1 MKKRKGG
8 PRGGTAL
15 FVEKASEKIGKLSG
29 EQLGRILSS
38 INEENELFEA
48 LIQSVPCGL
57 VILDESWRVQK
68 FNKAAKRLLPFS
80 IRRSKEGPFWKAVET
95 KDVATFVSRCAEQK
109 RVNASEEFTV
119 FSSDDKAR
127 FVTVSTLPFVRG
139 GEMAGSI
146 IFIEDVSAQR
156 QQEILLRR
164 MESLNSL
171 TALAA
176 SVAHEIKN
184 PLGAISIHVQLLQK
198 ALAKAREEG
207 QLPDE
212 QFAEKR
218 LAVINEEIER
228 LNRIVMDFLFAVR
241 PLKAELVLANPD
253 PIIERTL
260 EFFKPD
266 LEGEG
271 IGLSTALCQSDVR
284 LLLDEK
290 LLREALLN
298 LLQNAK
304 AAVLSVR
311 SEGGKVAVKSLLAG
325 ETYVLTVADN
335 GCGMSEKEC
344 AKVFEPYYT
353 TKASGTGLGLTTVYK
368 IVKEFQGDITVSS
381 EAGRGTVFT
390 IQLPVPQR
398 TTHLLEMHCE
408 QV

>member
-38 INEENELFEA
+38 VGEENELFEA

-80 IRRSKEGPFWKAVET
+80 TRRAKDSPFWEAIENNE
-95 KDVATFVSRCAEQK
+95 VATFISRSAEQRK
-109 RVNASEEFTV
+109 VNTSEEFTV

-127 FVTVSTLPFVRG
+127 FVTVSALPFVRS

-146 IFIEDVSAQR
+146 IFIEDVSSQR

-164 MESLNSL
+164 MESLKSL
-171 TALAA
+171 TSLAA

-218 LAVINEEIER
+218 LEVINEEIER
-228 LNRIVMDFLFAVR
+228 LNKIVMDFLFATR
-241 PLKAELVLANPD
+241 PLKADLVLANPD
-253 PIIERTL
+253 PIIERTV
-260 EFFKPD
+260 EFFKSD
-266 LEGEG
+266 LEGVG
-271 IGLSTALCQSDVR
+271 ISLSADLCQSDVR

-290 LLREALLN
+290 LLREALVN

-304 AAVLSVR
+304 AAVLCVGG
-311 SEGGKVAVKSLLAG
+311 EGGKVVVKSLLAG

-335 GCGMSEKEC
+335 GCGMSSEEC

-353 TKASGTGLGLTTVYK
+353 TKTSGTGLGLTTVYK

-381 EAGRGTVFT
+381 ELARGTVFT

-398 TTHLLEMHCE
+398 TTHLLEMH
-408 QV
+408 

>member
-8 PRGGTAL
+8 PHGGTAL

-68 FNKAAKRLLPFS
+68 FNKAAKRILPFS
-80 IRRSKEGPFWKAVET
+80 TRRSKEGPFWEAIESGE
-95 KDVATFVSRCAEQK
+95 VATFLSRCAAEK
-109 RVNASEEFTV
+109 RGNVSEEFTV
-119 FSSDDKAR
+119 FSSDGKAR
-127 FVTVSTLPFVRG
+127 FVTVSLLPFVRG
-139 GEMAGSI
+139 GEVAGSI

-164 MESLNSL
+164 MESLKSL

-198 ALAKAREEG
+198 ALARSREEG

-218 LAVINEEIER
+218 LEVITEEIER
-228 LNRIVMDFLFAVR
+228 LNKIVMDFLFATR
-241 PLKAELVLANPD
+241 PLKADLVLANPD
-253 PIIERTL
+253 PIIERVL
-260 EFFKPD
+260 EFFKSD
-266 LEGEG
+266 LEEVG
-271 IGLSTALCQSDVR
+271 ITLSVDLCQSGVR

-304 AAVLSVR
+304 AAIVSR
-311 SEGGKVAVKSLLAG
+311 IAEGGKVVVKSLLAG

-335 GCGMSEKEC
+335 GCGMSEEEC

-368 IVKEFQGDITVSS
+368 IVKEFQGDIAVSS
-381 EAGRGTVFT
+381 EVARGTVFT

-398 TTHLLEMHCE
+398 TTHLLEGVVGK
-408 QV
+408 Q

>member
-1 MKKRKGG
+1 MKKRKGSV
-8 PRGGTAL
+8 RGGTAL
-15 FVEKASEKIGKLSG
+15 FVERASEKIGKLSG

-38 INEENELFEA
+38 VGEENELFEA

-57 VILDESWRVQK
+57 VIADESWRAQK

-80 IRRSKEGPFWKAVET
+80 TRRTKDRPFWEAIESKE
-95 KDVATFVSRCAEQK
+95 VAAFISTCAEQK
-109 RVNASEEFTV
+109 RVNSSDEFSV
-119 FSSDDKAR
+119 FSGDGRAH
-127 FVTVSTLPFVRG
+127 FVTVSLLPFVRS

-146 IFIEDVSAQR
+146 IFIEDVTAQR

-164 MESLNSL
+164 MESLNGL

-198 ALAKAREEG
+198 ALARSRAEG

-212 QFAEKR
+212 SFAEKR
-218 LAVINEEIER
+218 LEVITEEIER
-228 LNRIVMDFLFAVR
+228 LNKIVMDFLFAVR
-241 PLKAELVLANPD
+241 PLKAELVLSDPD
-253 PIIERTL
+253 EIIERTL

-266 LEGEG
+266 LEGAN
-271 IGLSTALCQSDVR
+271 ITLSLALCQSGVR

-304 AAVLSVR
+304 AAILSRVA
-311 SEGGKVAVKSLLAG
+311 EGGKVALKSLLAG

-335 GCGMSEKEC
+335 GCGMSEEEQ

-368 IVKEFQGDITVSS
+368 IVKEFQGDIAVSS

-398 TTHLLEMHCE
+398 ATHMLGVHSE